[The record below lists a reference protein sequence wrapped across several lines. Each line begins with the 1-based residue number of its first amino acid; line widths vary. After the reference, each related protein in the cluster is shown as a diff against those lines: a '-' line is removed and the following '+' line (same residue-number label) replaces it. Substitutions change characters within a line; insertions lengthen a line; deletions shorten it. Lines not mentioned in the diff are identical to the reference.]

1 MELVRRRAAHV
12 SIVCLIALVWLH
24 FPRAVGAQQMASSS
38 SDSAP
43 ATHSSDRVLSAQ
55 DSPQQTGEI
64 LRMLAEMR
72 QELKGSRQE
81 IEELKQEVAELRE
94 ELAADKTGGAENLK
108 EAVDQLRDDQEIVQS
123 QVKTLEQTKVGTA
136 SRYPLRITGMI
147 LFNSFAVDG
156 AVDNPILPLI
166 ALPRRA
172 RINMSARWC
181 CERSRGMSR
190 TGMRARFIEMATAQS
205 TTE

>member
-43 ATHSSDRVLSAQ
+43 ATHSSDRVLPAQ
-55 DSPQQTGEI
+55 DTPQQTGEI

-81 IEELKQEVAELRE
+81 IEELKKEVAELRE
-94 ELAADKTGGAENLK
+94 QLAAGKTGGAEDLK
-108 EAVDQLRDDQEIVQS
+108 EAVDQLRDEQEIAQS

-147 LFNSFAVDG
+147 LFNS
-156 AVDNPILPLI
+156 
-166 ALPRRA
+166 
-172 RINMSARWC
+172 
-181 CERSRGMSR
+181 
-190 TGMRARFIEMATAQS
+190 
-205 TTE
+205 